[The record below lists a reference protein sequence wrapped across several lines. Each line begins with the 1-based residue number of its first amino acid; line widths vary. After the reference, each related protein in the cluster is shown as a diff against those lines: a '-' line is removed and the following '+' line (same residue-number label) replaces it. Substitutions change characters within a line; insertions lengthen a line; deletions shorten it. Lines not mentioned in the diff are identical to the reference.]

1 MTLKLYRRGPDGL
14 EPSAAVRQDYRTGL
28 RSRRW
33 NLPRLANPEAAPATA
48 LGGVV
53 LLGGLA
59 ILTFVILIV
68 GYGVGFWH

>member
-1 MTLKLYRRGPDGL
+1 MSLKLYRRGPGGL
-14 EPSAAVRQDYRTGL
+14 EPTTTVRQDYRTQL

-33 NLPRLANPEAAPATA
+33 NLPRLANPEATPVTA

-59 ILTFVILIV
+59 ILTFVILLV
-68 GYGVGFWH
+68 GYGIGFWH